1 MEPLSYKK
9 KEIPKSTQGDSL
21 EALVAKH
28 KAKALEK
35 DSEKILKA

>member
-1 MEPLSYKK
+1 MEALSYKK
-9 KEIPKSTQGDSL
+9 KDNPKSTQGDSL

-35 DSEKILKA
+35 ES